1 MERINPLN
9 PDQIKILKEFDLNT
23 KHKPFKLMTNGQAI
37 NISTG
42 ILSSKG
48 SSIIHHP
55 VYWDRPKKFARLIKK
70 YLEANNHDI
79 KIKITY
85 H

>member
-1 MERINPLN
+1 MERINPLE
-9 PDQIKILKEFDLNT
+9 PKQIKILKEFKLSQE
-23 KHKPFKLMTNGQAI
+23 HKPFRLLTNGQAI

-48 SSIIHHP
+48 SNIIHHP
-55 VYWDRPKKFARLIKK
+55 VYWDRSKEFARLAKK
-70 YLEANNHDI
+70 HLETNNPEI
-79 KIKITY
+79 RIRISY